1 MSGDIRTGTGSGP
14 GVRTDT
20 GAASGSGVRTDTGAA
35 SGAGAVLLVDAEAD
49 VRPSAEGAAARR
61 ALLAHP
67 VVLLV
72 GIVLASLNMRAA
84 LASVAPLV
92 GEISSSLGLSA
103 TASSLVTSVPV
114 LFLGL
119 GALVAPWL
127 GRRFGAERVLFCAL
141 VLLCVGILTR
151 VLPSAYALYA
161 GGVLVGTAIALLNVL
176 MPGLIKRDFPDRA
189 ASMTSVYTGAMI
201 AGATVAAASA
211 VPLEEALGGGWRAS
225 LGFWSVLAG
234 VAAVA
239 WLPQVLIARGRTG
252 HEVRAVPAAGA
263 RQVNVWRSPLAWQV
277 TAFMA
282 GQSLWSYVLIAW
294 MPTIFTDHGMSR
306 STAGVIFAFNTLTQ
320 IVGAFAVPVLAGRTR
335 TQRPLIVLVTSLV
348 AAGYA
353 GLLVAP
359 AEGAWLWAGLLGVGQ
374 GGALG
379 LALTLIVLRSGDAAT
394 ASRLSGMAQ
403 TVGYLVAAVGPLA
416 AGALH
421 QATGSWSLPISLVLG
436 VCAASLAVGL
446 LAARDRTV

>member
-1 MSGDIRTGTGSGP
+1 MRGTETGP
-14 GVRTDT
+14 ARV
-20 GAASGSGVRTDTGAA
+20 
-35 SGAGAVLLVDAEAD
+35 LVDAEAD
-49 VRPSAEGAAARR
+49 VRPSAAGTAARR

-67 VVLLV
+67 LLLLA
-72 GIVLASLNMRAA
+72 GIVLASLNMRVA

-92 GEISSSLGLSA
+92 GEIAGAFGLSS
-103 TASSLVTSVPV
+103 TAGSLITSIPV

-127 GRRFGAERVLFCAL
+127 GRRFGAERTVLAAL
-141 VLLCVGILTR
+141 LLLAGGILLR
-151 VLPSAYALYA
+151 LLPSVAALYG

-189 ASMTSVYTGAMI
+189 AAMTSVYTGAMV
-201 AGATVAAASA
+201 AGATVAAAAA
-211 VPLEEALGGGWRAS
+211 VPLEEALGGGWQGS
-225 LGFWSVLAG
+225 LGSWSLLAL

-263 RQVNVWRSPLAWQV
+263 APARVWRSALAWQV
-277 TAFMA
+277 TLFM
-282 GQSLWSYVLIAW
+282 GLQSLWSYVLIAW

-306 STAGVIFAFNTLTQ
+306 SEAGVVFAFNNLIQ
-320 IVGAFAVPVLAGRTR
+320 VAGAFAVPLLAGRR
-335 TQRPLIVLVTSLV
+335 RSQRPLVVLVTTLV

-359 AEGAWLWAGLLGVGQ
+359 AEGAWLWSAVLGVGQ

-379 LALTLIVLRSGDAAT
+379 LALTLIVLRTGDAPT
-394 ASRLSGMAQ
+394 AARLSGMAQ
-403 TVGYLVAAVGPLA
+403 TVGYLMAAAGPLA

-421 QATGSWSLPISLVLG
+421 QATGSWTLPISLVLG
-436 VCAASLAVGL
+436 VCAAAAGVGL

>member
-1 MSGDIRTGTGSGP
+1 MSEGTRTTEP
-14 GVRTDT
+14 
-20 GAASGSGVRTDTGAA
+20 
-35 SGAGAVLLVDAEAD
+35 AGAPAPLLVDAEAG
-49 VRPSAEGAAARR
+49 VEQTAAGKAARR

-67 VVLLV
+67 ALLLV

-92 GEISSSLGLSA
+92 GEISADYGLSS

-127 GRRFGAERVLFCAL
+127 GRRFGAERVLFAAL
-141 VLLCVGILTR
+141 LLLAVGILAR
-151 VLPSAYALYA
+151 LLPSAYALYG

-189 ASMTSVYTGAMI
+189 AAMTSVYTGAMV
-201 AGATVAAASA
+201 AGATMAAAGA
-211 VPLEEALGGGWRAS
+211 VPLEKALGGGWEAS
-225 LGFWSVLAG
+225 LGVWSLLAA

-263 RQVNVWRSPLAWQV
+263 ARPVNLWRSGLAWQV
-277 TAFMA
+277 TLFM
-282 GQSLWSYVLIAW
+282 GLQSLWSYVLIAW
-294 MPTIFTDHGMSR
+294 MPTILTDHGMSR
-306 STAGVIFAFNTLTQ
+306 STAGVVFAFNNLVQ
-320 IVGAFAVPVLAGRTR
+320 IAGAFVVPVLAGRMR
-335 TQRPLIVLVTSLV
+335 SQRPLIVLVTTLV

-353 GLLVAP
+353 GLMVAP
-359 AEGAWLWAGLLGVGQ
+359 TEGAWLWSGLLGVGQ

-379 LALTLIVLRSGDAAT
+379 LALTLIVLRSGDATT
-394 ASRLSGMAQ
+394 AARLSGMAQ
-403 TVGYLVAAVGPLA
+403 TVGYLMAAAGPIA

-421 QATGSWSLPISLVLG
+421 QATGSWTLPISLVLV
-436 VCAASLAVGL
+436 VCATAVGVGL
-446 LAARDRTV
+446 LAARNRTV